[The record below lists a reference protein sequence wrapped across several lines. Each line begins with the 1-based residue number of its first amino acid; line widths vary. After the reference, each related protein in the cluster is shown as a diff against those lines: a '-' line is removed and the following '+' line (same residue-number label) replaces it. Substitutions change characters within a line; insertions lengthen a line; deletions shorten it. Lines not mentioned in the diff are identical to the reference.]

1 MENTLINKL
10 DMIAEEFPECYSI
23 HNPDWVFS
31 DIKNVVN
38 EPLKLT
44 TNKSVKIIKNDFDLN
59 ILA

>member
-1 MENTLINKL
+1 MENALNNEF
-10 DMIAEEFPECYSI
+10 DMISEEFPECYNLN
-23 HNPDWVFS
+23 NPDWVFS

-44 TNKSVKIIKNDFDLN
+44 TNKSVKIIKNDLDPN